1 MRKKAQKPVK
11 PTQMLRIQAKK
22 PSLPKTNRDGMMIL
36 LVGLGNPGK
45 GYAGNR
51 HNFGYMA
58 VDEIVRRHSF
68 MPERVRFQGLVAE
81 GNIGGTKILALKPTT
96 YMNLSGQSVGEAAR
110 FYKIPLEK
118 IIVFHD
124 ELDLPLGKVR
134 VKTGGGHG
142 GNNGIRS
149 IIDHMGADFCRVR
162 LGVGHPGEKHLV
174 SGHVLKDFAKA
185 ELPVVEKI
193 TDSIAR
199 HTELI
204 VSGDT
209 SSFMNKIALDIA
221 PPKKER
227 ADKKEGN

>member
-1 MRKKAQKPVK
+1 MPRMQAQKLK
-11 PTQMLRIQAKK
+11 N
-22 PSLPKTNRDGMMIL
+22 PKTNRDGKMIL

-58 VDEIVRRHSF
+58 VDEIIRRHSF

-81 GNIGGTKILALKPTT
+81 GNVGGTKVLALKPTT

-110 FYKIPLEK
+110 FYKIPIGN
-118 IIVFHD
+118 IIVLHD

-142 GNNGIRS
+142 GNNGVRS
-149 IIDHMGADFCRVR
+149 IIDHIGADFCRIR

-185 ELPVVEKI
+185 EMSMVENI
-193 TDSIAR
+193 VDSVAR
-199 HTELI
+199 HAELI
-204 VSGDT
+204 VAGDA
-209 SSFMNKIALDIA
+209 SSFMNKIAIDIA
-221 PPKKER
+221 PPKKDR
-227 ADKKEGN
+227 AVKKEGN

>member
-1 MRKKAQKPVK
+1 
-11 PTQMLRIQAKK
+11 
-22 PSLPKTNRDGMMIL
+22 MIL

-58 VDEIVRRHSF
+58 VDEVIRRHSF

-81 GNIGGTKILALKPTT
+81 GNIGGTKVLALKPTT

-110 FYKIPLEK
+110 FYKIPNDN
-118 IIVFHD
+118 IIVLHD

-142 GNNGIRS
+142 GNNGVRS
-149 IIDHMGADFCRVR
+149 IIDHIGADFCRVR

-185 ELPVVEKI
+185 EMPIVENI
-193 TDSIAR
+193 VDSIAR
-199 HTELI
+199 HAELI
-204 VSGDT
+204 VAGDA

-221 PPKKER
+221 PPKKDR
-227 ADKKEGN
+227 ADK

>member
-1 MRKKAQKPVK
+1 
-11 PTQMLRIQAKK
+11 
-22 PSLPKTNRDGMMIL
+22 MMIL

-81 GNIGGTKILALKPTT
+81 GNIGGTKVLALKPTT
-96 YMNLSGQSVGEAAR
+96 FMNLSGQSVGEAAR
-110 FYKIPLEK
+110 FYKIPNDN
-118 IIVFHD
+118 IIVLHD

-149 IIDHMGADFCRVR
+149 ITDHIGADFCRVR

-185 ELPVVEKI
+185 EIPMVETI
-193 TDSIAR
+193 IESVAR
-199 HTELI
+199 HIELI
-204 VSGDT
+204 VSGD
-209 SSFMNKIALDIA
+209 SPGFMNKIALDIA
-221 PPKKER
+221 PAKKSQ
-227 ADKKEGN
+227 ANNKEGN

>member
-1 MRKKAQKPVK
+1 
-11 PTQMLRIQAKK
+11 
-22 PSLPKTNRDGMMIL
+22 MMIL

-149 IIDHMGADFCRVR
+149 IIDHLGADFCRVR

>member
-1 MRKKAQKPVK
+1 
-11 PTQMLRIQAKK
+11 
-22 PSLPKTNRDGMMIL
+22 MMIL

-58 VDEIVRRHSF
+58 VDEIIRRHSF
-68 MPERVRFQGLVAE
+68 MPERVRFQGLAAE
-81 GNIGGTKILALKPTT
+81 GNIGGTKVLALKPTT

-110 FYKIPLEK
+110 FYKIPIEN
-118 IIVFHD
+118 IIVLHD
-124 ELDLPLGKVR
+124 ELDLPLGKLR

-142 GNNGIRS
+142 GNNGVRS
-149 IIDHMGADFCRVR
+149 IIDHIGADFCRVR

-185 ELPVVEKI
+185 EMPMVENI
-193 TDSIAR
+193 VENVARHIDLLIAR
-199 HTELI
+199 N
-204 VSGDT
+204 T

-221 PPKKER
+221 PPKKDPV
-227 ADKKEGN
+227 DKKKETE